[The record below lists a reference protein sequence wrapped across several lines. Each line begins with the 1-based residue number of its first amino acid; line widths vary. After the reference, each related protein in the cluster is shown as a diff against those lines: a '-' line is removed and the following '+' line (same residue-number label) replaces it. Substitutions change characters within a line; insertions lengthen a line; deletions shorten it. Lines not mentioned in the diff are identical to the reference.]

1 MFKDF
6 ELILTYKYSE
16 QQQRAVDELIAIY
29 KERFGVDIA
38 KILFQYDDTM
48 KMLYNR
54 ESEKVYPSE
63 NSRINQLFM
72 YFKTNKQWHDYLKS
86 AGIPGFG
93 AADSENDCMN
103 NTIKSV
109 LDSNG
114 FDTSIFLR
122 ALYLAPFECHALVYT
137 YGEAV
142 VDFMKYSEKIF
153 NPDTMESIYMRAMF
167 VVYKSKELL
176 EQAKASGEV
185 DRIKEDYYSFMKK
198 RDPFNLISKDDN
210 GNYRHLYTRF
220 DSPETKLSQRM
231 YYDLYFSMASED

>member
-16 QQQRAVDELIAIY
+16 QQQRAVDEITAII

-48 KMLYNR
+48 KMFDDGENV
-54 ESEKVYPSE
+54 KVYPSE
-63 NSRINQLFM
+63 NSKIFQLFV
-72 YFKTNKQWHDYLKS
+72 YFKTNKQWRDYLKS
-86 AGIPGFG
+86 AGIHGRGSAAG
-93 AADSENDCMN
+93 AEKDYMN
-103 NTIKSV
+103 YIIKSV

-122 ALYLAPFECHALVYT
+122 ALYLPVESKALVYT
-137 YGEAV
+137 YGEAEA
-142 VDFMKYSEKIF
+142 DFKKYSEKVF
-153 NPDTMESIYMRAMF
+153 NPDTMESIYVKTMF
-167 VVYKSKELL
+167 VVYKSRELL

-185 DRIKEDYYSFMKK
+185 DRIKEDYYNFMKK

-220 DSPETKLSQRM
+220 DSPETKLSQRL
-231 YYDLYFSMASED
+231 YYDLYLSMAGEE

>member
-1 MFKDF
+1 MFKEF
-6 ELILTYKYSE
+6 ELILNYRYSQ
-16 QQQRAVDELIAIY
+16 QQQRAVDELTAII

-38 KILFQYDDTM
+38 KILFQYDDTISM
-48 KMLYNR
+48 FDYDENA
-54 ESEKVYPSE
+54 KVYPSE

-122 ALYLAPFECHALVYT
+122 ALYFPTESKALVYT

-142 VDFMKYSEKIF
+142 IDFMKYSEKIF

-185 DRIKEDYYSFMKK
+185 DRIKEGYYNFMKE

-220 DSPETKLSQRM
+220 DSPETKLSQRL
-231 YYDLYFSMASED
+231 YEDLYFSMASED

>member
-63 NSRINQLFM
+63 NSRINQLFV
-72 YFKTNKQWHDYLKS
+72 YFKKSKQLYDYLKKYN
-86 AGIPGFG
+86 ILGFG
-93 AADSENDCMN
+93 ATDSNNDCMN
-103 NTIKSV
+103 GIAKSV

-114 FDTSIFLR
+114 FDTSIFFRILYGTAECI
-122 ALYLAPFECHALVYT
+122 ALEYT
-137 YGEAV
+137 YCKAV

-185 DRIKEDYYSFMKK
+185 DRIKEDYYNFMKK

-220 DSPETKLSQRM
+220 DSPETKLSQRL
-231 YYDLYFSMASED
+231 YEDLYFSMASED

>member
-1 MFKDF
+1 MFKEF
-6 ELILTYKYSE
+6 ELILNYRYSQ
-16 QQQRAVDELIAIY
+16 QQQRAVDEITAIY

-38 KILFQYDDTM
+38 KILFQYDDTISM
-48 KMLYNR
+48 FDYDENA
-54 ESEKVYPSE
+54 KVYPSE

-114 FDTSIFLR
+114 FDTSIFFR

-137 YGEAV
+137 YGEAEA
-142 VDFMKYSEKIF
+142 DFMKYSEKVF
-153 NPDTMESIYMRAMF
+153 NPDTMESIYVKTMF
-167 VVYKSKELL
+167 VVYKSRELL

-185 DRIKEDYYSFMKK
+185 DRIKEGYYNFMKE

-220 DSPETKLSQRM
+220 DSPETKLSQRL
-231 YYDLYFSMASED
+231 YEDLYFSMASED